1 MKIAYNWLQ
10 EYILLPQD
18 VHELAKKLTALGLEV
33 EGVGKYEQIK
43 GSMEGLVIGEVLT
56 CEKHP
61 NADKL
66 SKTTVDI
73 GNGTVSPIV
82 CGAPN
87 VAAGQKVVIATVNT
101 TLYPSEGE
109 SFVIKKA
116 KIRGEA
122 SEGMI
127 CAEDEIGLGQSHAG
141 IMVLDTELPNGTPA
155 AEYFKPIQD
164 WSIEIGLTPNRVD
177 AASHWGVA
185 RDLKALLNVP
195 VCRPSVDDFKVNNQ
209 NLPIEVVVENTEA
222 CPRYA
227 GVSIQG
233 VKVQESPIWLQNR
246 LLAIGIRPINNIV
259 DTTNYVLQEF
269 GQPLHAFDADQIT
282 GNKVIVK
289 TLSAGT
295 EFTTLDEVTRKLGAD
310 DLMICDGEENGMCI
324 GGVFGGFKSGV
335 TEETQN
341 IFLESAY
348 FNPAYIRRTS
358 QFHGLKTDA
367 SFRFERGIDPNNT
380 VYVLKRAALMIQ
392 ELAGGEIAS
401 EIIDLYPQPIANFE
415 FGIKY
420 RNIDRLIGKKLGKEF
435 IHQTLEHLEIIISEV
450 TEEGF
455 KVSVPPYRVDVQR
468 EADIIEE
475 LARVYG
481 YDNLEVSE
489 HLGASY
495 LAEFPAKDTRKIQY
509 QITQLLVS
517 NGFNEMYNNSLT
529 KPEYSK
535 LMPELKANT
544 QVEVLNKLS
553 EDLGVM
559 RQTLLFSGLEV
570 LAYNLNRRQND
581 LKFFEFGKTYHR
593 TSDEKGLGKFE
604 ENTRLSVFL
613 TGNKQSDSWQE
624 AKKSLTFN
632 ELATSVQQIL
642 QKMNCLKIDI
652 QVLEKGSFGFG
663 VSYTANNKIVA
674 QLGQVTPK
682 LAAKFEI
689 KQAVF
694 YADID
699 WEYLLKQ
706 YKSEIV
712 FEEISKFPEVRRDL
726 SLVLDKNVNFQE
738 IERLALQK
746 ERNILKSLHVFDVY
760 EGENIGQDKK
770 AYALSF
776 ILEDKKQTLTDKVID
791 KTMQKL
797 MQAFEQELGAVIRK

>member
-10 EYILLPQD
+10 EYILLPQN
-18 VHELAKKLTALGLEV
+18 VEELAQKLTALGLEV
-33 EGVGKYEQIK
+33 EGVEKYEQIK
-43 GSMEGLVIGEVLT
+43 GSLEGLVIGEVLT

-73 GNGTVSPIV
+73 GTATPSPIV

-87 VAAGQKVVIATVNT
+87 VAAGQKVVVATVGT
-101 TLYPSEGE
+101 TLYPLEGE
-109 SFVIKKA
+109 AFIIKKA

-127 CAEDEIGLGQSHAG
+127 CAEDEIGLGASHAG
-141 IMVLDTELPNGTPA
+141 IMVLDTDLPNGTDAAAYFQPA
-155 AEYFKPIQD
+155 QD
-164 WSIEIGLTPNRVD
+164 WTLEIGLTPNRVD

-195 VCRPSVDDFKVNNQ
+195 LCRPSVENFKVNKHS
-209 NLPIEVVVENTEA
+209 LPIEVSIQNTEA
-222 CPRYA
+222 CPRYV

-233 VKVQESPIWLQNR
+233 VKVQDSPAWLKNR
-246 LLAIGIRPINNIV
+246 LNAIGIRPINNIV
-259 DTTNYVLQEF
+259 DITNYVLHEF
-269 GQPLHAFDADQIT
+269 GQPLHAFDADKIK

-289 TLSAGT
+289 TLPQGS
-295 EFTTLDEVTRKLGAD
+295 EFVSLDEVKRKLSPL

-324 GGVFGGFKSGV
+324 AGVFGGLHSGV
-335 TEETQN
+335 SEGTQN

-348 FNPAYIRRTS
+348 FDPAYIRRTS

-380 VYVLKRAALMIQ
+380 VYVLKRAALLIQ

-401 EIIDLYPQPIANFE
+401 EIIDIYPEPITHFE
-415 FGIKY
+415 FGVKY
-420 RNIDRLIGKKLGKEF
+420 RNIDRLIGKELGKEF
-435 IHQTLEHLEIIISEV
+435 IHQTLENLEIACSEMN
-450 TEEGF
+450 EEGF

-481 YDNLEVSE
+481 YDNLETKAY
-489 HLGASY
+489 LGADY
-495 LAEFPAKDTRKIQY
+495 LAEFPAKDARKIQY

-529 KPEYSK
+529 KPEYAA
-535 LMPELKANT
+535 LLPEIQPNT
-544 QVEVLNKLS
+544 QVEILNKLS

-570 LAYNLNRRQND
+570 LAHNLNRRQND
-581 LKFFEFGKTYHR
+581 LKFFEFGKVYYR
-593 TSDEKGLGKFE
+593 SSDEKGIEKFGE
-604 ENTRLSVFL
+604 EMRLALFL
-613 TGNKQSDSWQE
+613 TGNQSTESWQE
-624 AKKSLTFN
+624 ASKPLVFN
-632 ELATSVQQIL
+632 DLATRVQHIF
-642 QKMNCLKIDI
+642 QKMNCLKIEIKILD
-652 QVLEKGSFGFG
+652 KGSFAYG
-663 VSYTANNKIVA
+663 VAYIHKQKTVA
-674 QLGQVTPK
+674 TLGQINPQLLDK
-682 LAAKFEI
+682 LDI
-689 KQAVF
+689 KQHVF
-694 YADID
+694 YADLD

-706 YKSEIV
+706 YKSEIL
-712 FEEISKFPEVRRDL
+712 FEDVSKFPEVRRDL
-726 SLVLDKNVNFQE
+726 SLVLDKSVSFQE
-738 IERLALQK
+738 IEKLAAQK
-746 ERNILKSLHVFDVY
+746 EKNILKSMHIFDVY
-760 EGENIGQDKK
+760 EGENIGKDKK

-797 MQAFEQELGAVIRK
+797 MSAFEQDLGAVIRK